1 MSVIA
6 ATILRRKLLFDMSL
20 QPATPA
26 PALLSDLL
34 SQAGLVH
41 DGRPVFLNFF
51 RSDCP
56 WCATEIP
63 RLGEIYARH
72 ADLTLYIVGV
82 AVGGD
87 SNESAAAFAQ
97 NKGLPFPVVADA
109 SGAVKA
115 AFGIE
120 RVPAVVAINGQGL
133 VERTYEGAT
142 EQLTGIVEQTLFA
155 LAHGSEPPE
164 YDMVGNGCAP

>member
-1 MSVIA
+1 
-6 ATILRRKLLFDMSL
+6 MSL

-34 SQAGLVH
+34 SQSGLVH

-56 WCATEIP
+56 WCASEVP
-63 RLGEIYARH
+63 RLSEIYARH
-72 ADLTLYIVGV
+72 ADLTLHIVGV
-82 AVGGD
+82 AVGED
-87 SNESAAAFAQ
+87 STERAMTFAQ
-97 NKGLPFPVVADA
+97 DKGITFPIITDA
-109 SGAVKA
+109 GGVVKA

-120 RVPAVVAINGQGL
+120 RVPAVVAINAQGL